1 MKIIYDGS
9 MGEKELRNIFRDTLI
24 DMVEKDPSI
33 VYLDA
38 DLMGCMGTGPWAKE
52 HPDRAIN
59 CGIAEADMVGIACG
73 MAAEG
78 YRPIMHT
85 FGPFASRRC
94 YDQLFLS
101 AGYAGNDVTVVG
113 GDPGVCAALNGGTH
127 MPFEDTGLFRLIPN
141 STIVEVTDY
150 AILESVMRQLP
161 YLPGVKYI
169 RVDRKKAK
177 PVYEI
182 GGEAPIGKGI
192 VLRDGTDITIVA
204 SGIMVQEALEAAK
217 TLEAEGINVVTSSE
231 DEAAA
236 AAQEAA
242 EPELD
247 LSVPEGISIDDP
259 VRMYLKEIGKVP
271 LLSCCCSMQRR
282 PKPWWWRKTTT
293 ASAVCAV
300 PSAMRWWKTVPRRL
314 RNSWLCSSATA
325 KWAPVSTCRRPVA

>member
-24 DMVEKDPSI
+24 DMVEKDPTI

-38 DLMGCMGTGPWAKE
+38 DLMGCMGTGPWAKQ

-94 YDQLFLS
+94 YDQLFLP
-101 AGYAGNDVTVVG
+101 AGYAGPDVTAVG

-127 MPFEDTGLFRLIPN
+127 MPFEDTALFRLIPG

-177 PVYEI
+177 PVYEM

-192 VLRDGTDITIVA
+192 VLREGADITIIA

-217 TLEAEGINVVTSSE
+217 TLEAEGIQATVVDMFTVKPLDVELVLQCAEKTGAMVVAENHNRIGGLCSAVADALVENGSK
-231 DEAAA
+231 AAVEFVA
-236 AAQEAA
+236 VFERYGEVGTRDYLQEACGLTA
-242 EPELD
+242 GDIVAKAHKALA
-247 LSVPEGISIDDP
+247 
-259 VRMYLKEIGKVP
+259 
-271 LLSCCCSMQRR
+271 
-282 PKPWWWRKTTT
+282 RK
-293 ASAVCAV
+293 
-300 PSAMRWWKTVPRRL
+300 
-314 RNSWLCSSATA
+314 
-325 KWAPVSTCRRPVA
+325 

>member
-1 MKIIYDGS
+1 MKVIYDGS

-38 DLMGCMGTGPWAKE
+38 DLMGCMGTGPWAKQ

-127 MPFEDTGLFRLIPN
+127 MPFEDTALFRLIPG

-177 PVYEI
+177 PVYEM

-192 VLRDGTDITIVA
+192 VLRDGTELTIVA
-204 SGIMVQEALEAAK
+204 SGIMVQEALEAAE
-217 TLEAEGINVVTSSE
+217 TLEAEGISTAVIDMFTIKPLDTELLLQYAEKTGAMVVAENHNRIGGLCSAVSDALVE
-231 DEAAA
+231 NGAKAAVEFVA
-236 AAQEAA
+236 VFERYGEVGTREYLQEACGLTA
-242 EPELD
+242 
-247 LSVPEGISIDDP
+247 G
-259 VRMYLKEIGKVP
+259 EIVAKA
-271 LLSCCCSMQRR
+271 
-282 PKPWWWRKTTT
+282 RK
-293 ASAVCAV
+293 ALA
-300 PSAMRWWKTVPRRL
+300 RK
-314 RNSWLCSSATA
+314 
-325 KWAPVSTCRRPVA
+325 

>member
-24 DMVEKDPSI
+24 DLVEKDPTI

-38 DLMGCMGTGPWAKE
+38 DLMGCMGTGPWAKQ

-127 MPFEDTGLFRLIPN
+127 MPFEDTALFRLIPG

-177 PVYEI
+177 PVYEM

-192 VLRDGTDITIVA
+192 VLREGADITIIA

-217 TLEAEGINVVTSSE
+217 TLEAEGIQATVIDMFTVKPLDVELVLQCAEKTSAMVVAENHNRIGGLCSAVADALVENGSK
-231 DEAAA
+231 AAVEFVA
-236 AAQEAA
+236 VFERYGEVGTRDYLQEACGLTA
-242 EPELD
+242 GDIVAKAHKALA
-247 LSVPEGISIDDP
+247 
-259 VRMYLKEIGKVP
+259 
-271 LLSCCCSMQRR
+271 
-282 PKPWWWRKTTT
+282 RK
-293 ASAVCAV
+293 
-300 PSAMRWWKTVPRRL
+300 
-314 RNSWLCSSATA
+314 
-325 KWAPVSTCRRPVA
+325 

>member
-1 MKIIYDGS
+1 MKVIYDGS

-24 DMVEKDPSI
+24 SMVESDPSI

-38 DLMGCMGTGPWAKE
+38 DLMGCMGTGPWAKQ

-127 MPFEDTGLFRLIPN
+127 MPFEDTGLFRLIPH
-141 STIVEVTDY
+141 STVIEATDY
-150 AILESVMRQLP
+150 AILESVLRQAP

-177 PVYEI
+177 PVYEM

-192 VLRDGTDITIVA
+192 VVREGDDMTIVA
-204 SGIMVQEALEAAK
+204 SGIMVQEALEAARA
-217 TLEAEGINVVTSSE
+217 LEAEGIHAAVIDMFTVKPLDTELLLRYAGKTGAMVV
-231 DEAAA
+231 
-236 AAQEAA
+236 A
-242 EPELD
+242 ENHN
-247 LSVPEGISIDDP
+247 
-259 VRMYLKEIGKVP
+259 RIGG
-271 LLSCCCSMQRR
+271 LC
-282 PKPWWWRKTTT
+282 
-293 ASAVCAV
+293 SAVSDALV
-300 PSAMRWWKTVPRRL
+300 E
-314 RNSWLCSSATA
+314 NGATA
-325 KWAPVSTCRRPVA
+325 AVEFVAVMERYGEVGTRDYLQKVCGLTADDIVAKAHRALQRKQA

>member
-24 DMVEKDPSI
+24 DLVEKDPTI

-38 DLMGCMGTGPWAKE
+38 DLMGCMGTGPWAKQ
-52 HPDRAIN
+52 HPDRAFN

-127 MPFEDTGLFRLIPN
+127 MPFEDTALFRLIPG

-177 PVYEI
+177 PVYEM

-192 VLRDGTDITIVA
+192 VLREGADITIIA

-217 TLEAEGINVVTSSE
+217 ALEAEGIQATVVDMFTVKPLDVELVLQCAEKTGAMVVAENHNRIGGLCSAVADALVENGSK
-231 DEAAA
+231 AAVEFVA
-236 AAQEAA
+236 VFERYGEVGTRDYLQEACGLTA
-242 EPELD
+242 GDIVAKAHKALA
-247 LSVPEGISIDDP
+247 
-259 VRMYLKEIGKVP
+259 
-271 LLSCCCSMQRR
+271 
-282 PKPWWWRKTTT
+282 RK
-293 ASAVCAV
+293 
-300 PSAMRWWKTVPRRL
+300 
-314 RNSWLCSSATA
+314 
-325 KWAPVSTCRRPVA
+325 

>member
-24 DMVEKDPSI
+24 DLVEKDPTI

-38 DLMGCMGTGPWAKE
+38 DLMGCMGTGPWAKQ

-101 AGYAGNDVTVVG
+101 GGYAKNSITVIG
-113 GDPGVCAALNGGTH
+113 TDPGITAAFNGGTH
-127 MPFEDTGLFRLIPN
+127 MPFEDTALFRLIPG

-177 PVYEI
+177 PVYEM

-192 VLRDGTDITIVA
+192 VLREGADITIIA

-217 TLEAEGINVVTSSE
+217 TLEAEGIQATVIDMFTVKPLDVELVLQCAEKTGAMVVAENHNRIGGLCSAVADALVENGSK
-231 DEAAA
+231 AAVEFVA
-236 AAQEAA
+236 VFERYGEVGTRDYLQEACGLTA
-242 EPELD
+242 GDIVAKAHKALA
-247 LSVPEGISIDDP
+247 
-259 VRMYLKEIGKVP
+259 
-271 LLSCCCSMQRR
+271 
-282 PKPWWWRKTTT
+282 RK
-293 ASAVCAV
+293 
-300 PSAMRWWKTVPRRL
+300 
-314 RNSWLCSSATA
+314 
-325 KWAPVSTCRRPVA
+325 

>member
-1 MKIIYDGS
+1 MKVIYDGS

-38 DLMGCMGTGPWAKE
+38 DLMGCMGTGPWAKQ

-177 PVYEI
+177 PVYEM

-217 TLEAEGINVVTSSE
+217 TLEAEGISAAVIDMFTIKPLDTELLLQYAEKTGAMVVAENHNRIGGLCSAVSDALVE
-231 DEAAA
+231 NGAAPA
-236 AAQEAA
+236 VEFVAVFERYGEVGTRDYLQEACGLTA
-242 EPELD
+242 GD
-247 LSVPEGISIDDP
+247 IVA
-259 VRMYLKEIGKVP
+259 KA
-271 LLSCCCSMQRR
+271 
-282 PKPWWWRKTTT
+282 RK
-293 ASAVCAV
+293 ALA
-300 PSAMRWWKTVPRRL
+300 RK
-314 RNSWLCSSATA
+314 
-325 KWAPVSTCRRPVA
+325 

>member
-24 DMVEKDPSI
+24 DLVEKDPTI

-38 DLMGCMGTGPWAKE
+38 DLMGCMGTGPWAKQ

-127 MPFEDTGLFRLIPN
+127 MPFEDTALFRLNPG

-177 PVYEI
+177 PVYEM

-192 VLRDGTDITIVA
+192 VLREGADITIIA

-217 TLEAEGINVVTSSE
+217 TLEAEGIQATVVDMFTVKPLDVELVLQCAEKTGAMVVAENHNRIGGLCSAVADALVENGSK
-231 DEAAA
+231 AAVEFVA
-236 AAQEAA
+236 VFERYGEVGTRDYLQEACGLTA
-242 EPELD
+242 GDIVAKAHKALA
-247 LSVPEGISIDDP
+247 
-259 VRMYLKEIGKVP
+259 
-271 LLSCCCSMQRR
+271 
-282 PKPWWWRKTTT
+282 RK
-293 ASAVCAV
+293 
-300 PSAMRWWKTVPRRL
+300 
-314 RNSWLCSSATA
+314 
-325 KWAPVSTCRRPVA
+325 

>member
-1 MKIIYDGS
+1 MKVIYDGS

-38 DLMGCMGTGPWAKE
+38 DLMGCMGTGPWAKQ

-127 MPFEDTGLFRLIPN
+127 MPFEDTALFRLIPG

-177 PVYEI
+177 PVYEM
-182 GGEAPIGKGI
+182 GGEAPIGKGV
-192 VLRDGTDITIVA
+192 VLRDGTELTIVA

-217 TLEAEGINVVTSSE
+217 TLEAEGISAAVIDMFTVKPLDTELLLQYAEKTGAMVVAENHNRIGGLCS
-231 DEAAA
+231 AASDALIENGAKA
-236 AAQEAA
+236 AVEFVAIFERYGEVGTREYLQEACGLTA
-242 EPELD
+242 D
-247 LSVPEGISIDDP
+247 
-259 VRMYLKEIGKVP
+259 EIVAKTRKV
-271 LLSCCCSMQRR
+271 LT
-282 PKPWWWRKTTT
+282 RK
-293 ASAVCAV
+293 
-300 PSAMRWWKTVPRRL
+300 
-314 RNSWLCSSATA
+314 
-325 KWAPVSTCRRPVA
+325 

>member
-24 DMVEKDPSI
+24 DMVEKDPTI

-38 DLMGCMGTGPWAKE
+38 DLMGCMGTGPWAKQ

-127 MPFEDTGLFRLIPN
+127 MPFEDTALFRLIPG

-177 PVYEI
+177 PVYEM

-192 VLRDGTDITIVA
+192 VLREGADITIIA

-217 TLEAEGINVVTSSE
+217 TLEAEGIQATVVDMFTVKPLDVELVLQCAEKTGAMVVAENHNRIGGLCSAVADALVE
-231 DEAAA
+231 NGAKAAVEFVA
-236 AAQEAA
+236 VFERYGEVGTRDYLQEACGLTA
-242 EPELD
+242 GDIVAKAHKALA
-247 LSVPEGISIDDP
+247 
-259 VRMYLKEIGKVP
+259 
-271 LLSCCCSMQRR
+271 
-282 PKPWWWRKTTT
+282 RK
-293 ASAVCAV
+293 
-300 PSAMRWWKTVPRRL
+300 
-314 RNSWLCSSATA
+314 
-325 KWAPVSTCRRPVA
+325 

>member
-24 DMVEKDPSI
+24 DLVEKDPTI

-38 DLMGCMGTGPWAKE
+38 DLMGCMGTGPWAKQ

-127 MPFEDTGLFRLIPN
+127 MPFEDTALFRLIPG

-177 PVYEI
+177 PVYEM

-192 VLRDGTDITIVA
+192 VLREGADITIVA

-217 TLEAEGINVVTSSE
+217 ILEAEGIQASIIDMFTVKPLDTELLLQYAEKTGAMVVAENHNRIGGLCSAVSDALIE
-231 DEAAA
+231 NGSKAAVEFVA
-236 AAQEAA
+236 VFERYGEVGTREYLQEACGLTA
-242 EPELD
+242 GD
-247 LSVPEGISIDDP
+247 IVA
-259 VRMYLKEIGKVP
+259 KA
-271 LLSCCCSMQRR
+271 
-282 PKPWWWRKTTT
+282 RK
-293 ASAVCAV
+293 ALA
-300 PSAMRWWKTVPRRL
+300 RK
-314 RNSWLCSSATA
+314 
-325 KWAPVSTCRRPVA
+325 

>member
-9 MGEKELRNIFRDTLI
+9 MGKKELRDIFRDTLI
-24 DMVEKDPSI
+24 SLLEQDPSVI
-33 VYLDA
+33 YLDA
-38 DLMGCMGTGPWAKE
+38 DLMGCMGTGPWAKA

-78 YRPIMHT
+78 YRPIIHT

-127 MPFEDTGLFRLIPN
+127 MPFEDTGLFRLIPG
-141 STIVEVTDY
+141 STIVEATDY
-150 AILESVMRQLP
+150 AILGSVLRQIP

-169 RVDRKKAK
+169 RVDRKRAK
-177 PVYEI
+177 PVYEM

-192 VLRDGTDITIVA
+192 VVRDGTDITIIA

-217 TLEAEGINVVTSSE
+217 TLEADGISAAVIDMFTIKPLDTELVLRCAEKTGAMVVAENHNRIGGLCSAVSDVLVE
-231 DEAAA
+231 NGAAA
-236 AAQEAA
+236 AVEFVAVLERYGEVGTRDYLQEVCGLTADKIVKKA
-242 EPELD
+242 RKALARKSD
-247 LSVPEGISIDDP
+247 SI
-259 VRMYLKEIGKVP
+259 
-271 LLSCCCSMQRR
+271 Q
-282 PKPWWWRKTTT
+282 
-293 ASAVCAV
+293 AV
-300 PSAMRWWKTVPRRL
+300 
-314 RNSWLCSSATA
+314 
-325 KWAPVSTCRRPVA
+325 

>member
-24 DMVEKDPSI
+24 DLVEKDPTI

-38 DLMGCMGTGPWAKE
+38 DLMGCMGTGPWAKQ

-127 MPFEDTGLFRLIPN
+127 MPFEDTALFRLIPG

-177 PVYEI
+177 PVYEM

-192 VLRDGTDITIVA
+192 VLREGADITIIA

-217 TLEAEGINVVTSSE
+217 TLEAEGIQATVIDMFTVKPLDVDLVLQCAEKTGAMVVAENHNRIGGLCSAVADALVENGSK
-231 DEAAA
+231 AAVEFVA
-236 AAQEAA
+236 VFERYGEVGTRDYLQEACGLTA
-242 EPELD
+242 GDIVAKAHKALA
-247 LSVPEGISIDDP
+247 
-259 VRMYLKEIGKVP
+259 
-271 LLSCCCSMQRR
+271 
-282 PKPWWWRKTTT
+282 RK
-293 ASAVCAV
+293 
-300 PSAMRWWKTVPRRL
+300 
-314 RNSWLCSSATA
+314 
-325 KWAPVSTCRRPVA
+325 

>member
-24 DMVEKDPSI
+24 DLVEKDPTI

-38 DLMGCMGTGPWAKE
+38 DLMGCMGTGPWAKQ

-127 MPFEDTGLFRLIPN
+127 MPFEDTALFRLIPG

-177 PVYEI
+177 PVYEM

-192 VLRDGTDITIVA
+192 VLREGADITIIA

-217 TLEAEGINVVTSSE
+217 VLEAEGIEATVVDMFTVKPLDTELVLQCAEKTGAMVVAENHNRIGGLCSAVADALVE
-231 DEAAA
+231 NGAKAAVEFVA
-236 AAQEAA
+236 VFERYGEVGTREYLQEACGLTA
-242 EPELD
+242 GD
-247 LSVPEGISIDDP
+247 IVA
-259 VRMYLKEIGKVP
+259 KA
-271 LLSCCCSMQRR
+271 
-282 PKPWWWRKTTT
+282 RK
-293 ASAVCAV
+293 ALA
-300 PSAMRWWKTVPRRL
+300 RK
-314 RNSWLCSSATA
+314 
-325 KWAPVSTCRRPVA
+325 

>member
-9 MGEKELRNIFRDTLI
+9 IGEKELRNIFRDTLI
-24 DMVEKDPSI
+24 DLVEKDPTI

-38 DLMGCMGTGPWAKE
+38 DLMGCMGTGPWAKQ

-127 MPFEDTGLFRLIPN
+127 MPFEDTALFRLIPG

-177 PVYEI
+177 PVYEM

-192 VLRDGTDITIVA
+192 VLREGADITIIA

-217 TLEAEGINVVTSSE
+217 TLEAEGIQATVVDMFTVKPLDTELVLQCAEKTGAMVVAENHNRIGGLCSAVADALVENGSK
-231 DEAAA
+231 AAVEFVA
-236 AAQEAA
+236 VFERYGEVGTRDYLQEACGLTA
-242 EPELD
+242 GDIVAKAHKALA
-247 LSVPEGISIDDP
+247 
-259 VRMYLKEIGKVP
+259 
-271 LLSCCCSMQRR
+271 
-282 PKPWWWRKTTT
+282 RK
-293 ASAVCAV
+293 
-300 PSAMRWWKTVPRRL
+300 
-314 RNSWLCSSATA
+314 
-325 KWAPVSTCRRPVA
+325 

>member
-24 DMVEKDPSI
+24 DLVEKDPTI

-38 DLMGCMGTGPWAKE
+38 DLMGCMGTGPWAKQ

-127 MPFEDTGLFRLIPN
+127 MPFEDTALFRLIPG

-177 PVYEI
+177 PVYEM

-192 VLRDGTDITIVA
+192 VLREGADITIIA

-217 TLEAEGINVVTSSE
+217 TLEAEGIQATVVDMFTVKPLDTELVLQCAEKTGAMVVAENHNRIGGLCSAVADALVE
-231 DEAAA
+231 NGAKAAVEFVA
-236 AAQEAA
+236 VFERYGEVGTRDYLQEACGLTA
-242 EPELD
+242 GNIVAKAHKALA
-247 LSVPEGISIDDP
+247 
-259 VRMYLKEIGKVP
+259 
-271 LLSCCCSMQRR
+271 
-282 PKPWWWRKTTT
+282 RK
-293 ASAVCAV
+293 
-300 PSAMRWWKTVPRRL
+300 
-314 RNSWLCSSATA
+314 
-325 KWAPVSTCRRPVA
+325 

>member
-24 DMVEKDPSI
+24 DLVEKDPTI

-38 DLMGCMGTGPWAKE
+38 DLMGCMGTGPWAKQ

-127 MPFEDTGLFRLIPN
+127 MPFEDTALFRLIPG

-177 PVYEI
+177 PVYEM

-192 VLRDGTDITIVA
+192 VLREGADITIIA

-217 TLEAEGINVVTSSE
+217 TLEAEGIQATVIDMFTVKPLDVDLVLQCAEKTGAMVVAENHNRIGGLCSAVADALVE
-231 DEAAA
+231 NGAKAAVEFVA
-236 AAQEAA
+236 VFERYGEVGTRDYLQEACGLTA
-242 EPELD
+242 GDIVAKAHKALA
-247 LSVPEGISIDDP
+247 
-259 VRMYLKEIGKVP
+259 
-271 LLSCCCSMQRR
+271 
-282 PKPWWWRKTTT
+282 RK
-293 ASAVCAV
+293 
-300 PSAMRWWKTVPRRL
+300 
-314 RNSWLCSSATA
+314 
-325 KWAPVSTCRRPVA
+325 

>member
-24 DMVEKDPSI
+24 DLVEKDPTI

-38 DLMGCMGTGPWAKE
+38 DLMGCMGTGPWAKQ

-127 MPFEDTGLFRLIPN
+127 MPFEDTALFRLIPG

-177 PVYEI
+177 PVYEM

-192 VLRDGTDITIVA
+192 VLREGADITIIA

-217 TLEAEGINVVTSSE
+217 TLEAEGIQATVIDMFTVKPLDVELVLQCAEKTGAMVVAENHNRIGGLCSAVADALVE
-231 DEAAA
+231 NGAKAAVEFVA
-236 AAQEAA
+236 VFERYGEVGTRDYLQEACGLTA
-242 EPELD
+242 GDIVAKAHKALA
-247 LSVPEGISIDDP
+247 
-259 VRMYLKEIGKVP
+259 
-271 LLSCCCSMQRR
+271 
-282 PKPWWWRKTTT
+282 RK
-293 ASAVCAV
+293 
-300 PSAMRWWKTVPRRL
+300 
-314 RNSWLCSSATA
+314 
-325 KWAPVSTCRRPVA
+325 

>member
-1 MKIIYDGS
+1 
-9 MGEKELRNIFRDTLI
+9 
-24 DMVEKDPSI
+24 
-33 VYLDA
+33 
-38 DLMGCMGTGPWAKE
+38 
-52 HPDRAIN
+52 
-59 CGIAEADMVGIACG
+59 MVGIACG

-177 PVYEI
+177 PVYEM

-217 TLEAEGINVVTSSE
+217 TLET
-231 DEAAA
+231 
-236 AAQEAA
+236 
-242 EPELD
+242 
-247 LSVPEGISIDDP
+247 EGISAAVIDMFTIKPLDTELLLQYAEKTGAM
-259 VRMYLKEIGKVP
+259 VVAENHNRIGG
-271 LLSCCCSMQRR
+271 LC
-282 PKPWWWRKTTT
+282 
-293 ASAVCAV
+293 SAVSDALVENGSKAAV
-300 PSAMRWWKTVPRRL
+300 EFVAVFERYGEVGTREYL
-314 RNSWLCSSATA
+314 QEACGLTA
-325 KWAPVSTCRRPVA
+325 GDIVAKARKALERKGG

>member
-24 DMVEKDPSI
+24 DMVEKDPTI

-38 DLMGCMGTGPWAKE
+38 DLMGCMGTGPWAKQ
-52 HPDRAIN
+52 HPDRAFN

-127 MPFEDTGLFRLIPN
+127 MPFEDTALFRLIPG

-177 PVYEI
+177 PVYEM

-217 TLEAEGINVVTSSE
+217 TLEAEGISVAVIDMFTIKPLDTELLLQYAEKTGAMVVAENHNRIGGLCSAVSDALVE
-231 DEAAA
+231 NGAKAAVEFVA
-236 AAQEAA
+236 VFERYGEVGTREYLQEACGLTA
-242 EPELD
+242 GD
-247 LSVPEGISIDDP
+247 IVA
-259 VRMYLKEIGKVP
+259 KA
-271 LLSCCCSMQRR
+271 
-282 PKPWWWRKTTT
+282 RK
-293 ASAVCAV
+293 ALI
-300 PSAMRWWKTVPRRL
+300 RK
-314 RNSWLCSSATA
+314 
-325 KWAPVSTCRRPVA
+325 

>member
-24 DMVEKDPSI
+24 DLVEKDPTI

-38 DLMGCMGTGPWAKE
+38 DLMGCMGTGPWAKQ

-127 MPFEDTGLFRLIPN
+127 MPFEDTALFRLIPG

-177 PVYEI
+177 PVYEM

-192 VLRDGTDITIVA
+192 VLREGADITIIA

-217 TLEAEGINVVTSSE
+217 TLEAEGIQATVVDMFTVKPLDTELVLQCAEKTGAMVVAENHNRIGGLCSAVADALVENGSK
-231 DEAAA
+231 AAVEFVA
-236 AAQEAA
+236 VFERYGEVGTRDYLQEACGLTA
-242 EPELD
+242 GDIVAKAHKALA
-247 LSVPEGISIDDP
+247 
-259 VRMYLKEIGKVP
+259 
-271 LLSCCCSMQRR
+271 
-282 PKPWWWRKTTT
+282 RK
-293 ASAVCAV
+293 
-300 PSAMRWWKTVPRRL
+300 
-314 RNSWLCSSATA
+314 
-325 KWAPVSTCRRPVA
+325 

>member
-24 DMVEKDPSI
+24 DLVEKDPTI

-38 DLMGCMGTGPWAKE
+38 DLMGCMGTGPWAKQ

-127 MPFEDTGLFRLIPN
+127 MPFEDTALFRLIPG

-177 PVYEI
+177 PVYEM

-192 VLRDGTDITIVA
+192 VLREGADITIIA

-217 TLEAEGINVVTSSE
+217 TLETEGIQATVVDMFTVKPLDVELVLQCAEKTGAMVVAENHNRIGGLCSAVADALVE
-231 DEAAA
+231 NGAMAAVEFVA
-236 AAQEAA
+236 VFERYGEVGTRDYLQEACGLTA
-242 EPELD
+242 GDIVAKAHKALA
-247 LSVPEGISIDDP
+247 
-259 VRMYLKEIGKVP
+259 
-271 LLSCCCSMQRR
+271 
-282 PKPWWWRKTTT
+282 RK
-293 ASAVCAV
+293 
-300 PSAMRWWKTVPRRL
+300 
-314 RNSWLCSSATA
+314 
-325 KWAPVSTCRRPVA
+325 

>member
-1 MKIIYDGS
+1 MKVIYDGS

-24 DMVEKDPSI
+24 SMVESDPSI

-38 DLMGCMGTGPWAKE
+38 DLMGCMGTGPWAKQ

-127 MPFEDTGLFRLIPN
+127 MPFEDTGLFRLIPY
-141 STIVEVTDY
+141 STVIEATDY
-150 AILESVMRQLP
+150 AILESVLRQAP

-177 PVYEI
+177 PVYEM

-192 VLRDGTDITIVA
+192 VVREGDDMTIVA
-204 SGIMVQEALEAAK
+204 SGIMVQEALEAARA
-217 TLEAEGINVVTSSE
+217 LEAEGIHAAVIDMFTVKPLDTELLLRYAGKTGAMVV
-231 DEAAA
+231 
-236 AAQEAA
+236 A
-242 EPELD
+242 ENHN
-247 LSVPEGISIDDP
+247 
-259 VRMYLKEIGKVP
+259 RIGG
-271 LLSCCCSMQRR
+271 LC
-282 PKPWWWRKTTT
+282 
-293 ASAVCAV
+293 SAVSDALV
-300 PSAMRWWKTVPRRL
+300 E
-314 RNSWLCSSATA
+314 NGATA
-325 KWAPVSTCRRPVA
+325 AVEFVAVMERYGEVGTRDYLQKVCGLTADDIVAKAHRALQRKQA

>member
-24 DMVEKDPSI
+24 DLVEKDPTI

-38 DLMGCMGTGPWAKE
+38 DLMGCMGTGPWAKQ

-127 MPFEDTGLFRLIPN
+127 MPFEDTALFRLIPG

-177 PVYEI
+177 PVYEM

-192 VLRDGTDITIVA
+192 VLREGADITIIA

-217 TLEAEGINVVTSSE
+217 TLEAEGIQATVIDMFTVKPLDVELVLQCAEKTGAMVVAENHNRIGGLCSAVADALVENGSK
-231 DEAAA
+231 AAVEFVA
-236 AAQEAA
+236 VFERYGEVGTRDYLQEACGLTA
-242 EPELD
+242 GDIVAKAHKALA
-247 LSVPEGISIDDP
+247 
-259 VRMYLKEIGKVP
+259 
-271 LLSCCCSMQRR
+271 
-282 PKPWWWRKTTT
+282 RK
-293 ASAVCAV
+293 
-300 PSAMRWWKTVPRRL
+300 
-314 RNSWLCSSATA
+314 
-325 KWAPVSTCRRPVA
+325 

>member
-24 DMVEKDPSI
+24 DLVEKDPTI

-38 DLMGCMGTGPWAKE
+38 DLMGCMGTGPWAKQ

-127 MPFEDTGLFRLIPN
+127 MPFEDTALFRLIPG

-177 PVYEI
+177 PVYEM

-192 VLRDGTDITIVA
+192 VLREGADITIVA

-217 TLEAEGINVVTSSE
+217 ILEAEGIQASIIDMFTVKPLDTELLLQFAEKTGAMVVAENHNRIGGLCSAVADALIENGSK
-231 DEAAA
+231 AAVEFVA
-236 AAQEAA
+236 VFERYGEVGTRDYLQEACGLTA
-242 EPELD
+242 GDIVAKAHKALA
-247 LSVPEGISIDDP
+247 
-259 VRMYLKEIGKVP
+259 
-271 LLSCCCSMQRR
+271 
-282 PKPWWWRKTTT
+282 RK
-293 ASAVCAV
+293 
-300 PSAMRWWKTVPRRL
+300 
-314 RNSWLCSSATA
+314 
-325 KWAPVSTCRRPVA
+325 